1 MKRRKEEKME
11 EKTRVLKGEETGRAE
26 VGHIFVFLELVFIV

>member
-11 EKTRVLKGEETGRAE
+11 EKTRVLKGEDGRAE
-26 VGHIFVFLELVFIV
+26 GGHIFVFLEFQYL

>member
-26 VGHIFVFLELVFIV
+26 GGHIFVFLEFQYL